1 MNASGRGGF
10 STTTEA
16 SRTPSSS
23 MLVLL
28 VMLVAEVVAGVRIT
42 ASDIFESSLVVTC
55 PLVLLVPTRK
65 DDQITQESSS
75 QNLSSVNEPLVPAG
89 QQHTRHDQLV

>member
-1 MNASGRGGF
+1 
-10 STTTEA
+10 
-16 SRTPSSS
+16 

-65 DDQITQESSS
+65 DKQITQS
-75 QNLSSVNEPLVPAG
+75 QVHKIFQAPTSHLFLLDNN
-89 QQHTRHDQLV
+89 TRDTIN